1 MEVEKVKNTIKEVAC
16 QNNYKIEDHED
27 GNMILTKDE
36 EHPKLVVN
44 TMTIG
49 TQILLFFY
57 TNVCSFDV
65 DKLTTEKIKL
75 INQINIEISSKLFLI
90 NDDEESTSHSLKLRQ
105 DLFAFSEEQLQKSI
119 PDIIDVI
126 FEDLE
131 HCSKRLEDS
140 NLV

>member
-1 MEVEKVKNTIKEVAC
+1 MDKEKVLSIIKEIVAKMDY
-16 QNNYKIEDHED
+16 QVDDHCD
-27 GNMILTKDE
+27 GYLSLTKDE

-131 HCSKRLEDS
+131 HCSNRLEDV
-140 NLV
+140 L

>member
-27 GNMILTKDE
+27 GNMTLTKDE

-44 TMTIG
+44 TMIIG

-119 PDIIDVI
+119 PMVI
-126 FEDLE
+126 EEL
-131 HCSKRLEDS
+131 LEDVKES
-140 NLV
+140 SKKLKDIQMI

>member
-27 GNMILTKDE
+27 GNMTLTKDE

-119 PDIIDVI
+119 PMVI
-126 FEDLE
+126 EEL
-131 HCSKRLEDS
+131 LEDVKES
-140 NLV
+140 SKKLKDIQMI